1 MGRTKYTAAE
11 RDKIVVMFIS
21 AAREIVE
28 TEGLGHITVRK
39 VADLAGCNSS
49 LLYFYFNDVD
59 ELVTMASM
67 SYLEKYTKTLVADLK
82 KLDSDYDI
90 FMHTWE
96 VFTVYT
102 LDNPEIFNQIFFCEH
117 KVPLKNMISEYYRL
131 FPAQL
136 ENVGDSVKDML
147 YQGTLAERNMD
158 VLRPLAESGLIKGDN
173 LDMMNELMLSYFH
186 EILRRRMN
194 SDGGMIE
201 SEEMRKKFIE
211 AVKYLISKEKV
222 EKVA

>member
-1 MGRTKYTAAE
+1 MGRTKYTPAE

-28 TEGLGHITVRK
+28 TEGLNGITVRK

-59 ELVTMASM
+59 ELITMASM

-82 KLDSDYDI
+82 KLDNDYDI

-102 LDNPEIFNQIFFCEH
+102 LNNPEIFNQIFFCEH
-117 KVPLKNMISEYYRL
+117 KVPLENMIKEYYRL

-136 ENVGDSVKDML
+136 ETVGQNVKDML
-147 YQGTLAERNMD
+147 YQGSLEQRNLD
-158 VLRPLAESGLIKGDN
+158 VLKPLAASGMIKAEN
-173 LDMMNELMLSYFH
+173 LDMINELMLSYFH
-186 EILRRRMN
+186 EILRKRMN

-201 SEEMRKKFIE
+201 SEQMRSKFIE
-211 AVKYLISKEKV
+211 VIKYLISKEK
-222 EKVA
+222 AA